1 MNNEQPQIQINI
13 AGAPWIT
20 CDCGSHLFRSLMM
33 IKKISQFESPTLR
46 EEQVPIDIVICE
58 SCGKIPNFLTSR
70 IKDIPTE
77 LLAKPLVV
85 TDEK

>member
-13 AGAPWIT
+13 ADAPWIT
-20 CDCGSHLFRSLMM
+20 CDCRSHLFKSLIM
-33 IKKISQFESPTLR
+33 IKKISQFESPTMR
-46 EEQVPIDIVICE
+46 EEQVPIDIVVCE

-77 LLAKPLVV
+77 LLAKTPVII
-85 TDEK
+85 DEK

>member
-70 IKDIPTE
+70 IKDIPTD

>member
-20 CDCGSHLFRSLMM
+20 CDCGSHLFKSLMM
-33 IKKISQFESPTLR
+33 IKKISQFESPTMR
-46 EEQVPIDIVICE
+46 EEQVPIDIVVCE

-77 LLAKPLVV
+77 LLAKTPVV
-85 TDEK
+85 IDGK